1 MSGQPH
7 ADQTIGI
14 NSLTSLGVHIASLQI
29 HRSLNSRDMSINVQV
44 IPVISTH
51 LSQNIGG
58 HVLRQGQLNLDIGRG
73 VLDSIVQLVL
83 LLVQID
89 LLTIRSY

>member
-14 NSLTSLGVHIASLQI
+14 NSLTGLGVHIASLQI
-29 HRSLNSRDMSINVQV
+29 HRGLDSRDVGIDVQV